1 MEFSKTR
8 LAWAGVLVISLT
20 LSFFGA
26 LRGGYIGPDYNT
38 HFARLTEWSKVVDF
52 SASNPPA
59 YYLVGY
65 GLFRAIGPRNA
76 FPITLSLV
84 QAGVNAL
91 ALWCL
96 FIYSE
101 PRFRTRLVHLALVFF
116 LTFLPVRVIH
126 AATIGTDCTTIPL
139 FVLVL
144 FLFDKFLSDSISTPQ
159 NAALLGLGLG
169 IANLTKYSF
178 MSLLPAVLLLFIC
191 IAWKRQWKP
200 QRFMSIC
207 ALTLLL
213 PSAVAGFSFWASS
226 RVHGYNT
233 EKHWLPKGMPADMS
247 SKDLFSLKRDD
258 RQLFQAPEYFK
269 RQILAPHKHSYL
281 ALSHMGI
288 FTDPMNLFQDLSVPQ
303 TFGSVLIPDQKTRR
317 PWKTLVMQISM
328 SMGTLWTIT
337 ALIGTALTLWLAMRH
352 LVQDKLER
360 EDLAAIL
367 GTAFFLLMFLPIPFV
382 HGGTL
387 FGYWTP
393 RLILPSLL
401 YFFWAGFLLIDRKI
415 ARQRQIVI
423 ITVFV
428 LALIQCTV
436 EAAMLI

>member
-1 MEFSKTR
+1 MKKFIGPGL
-8 LAWAGVLVISLT
+8 LAVSFL
-20 LSFFGA
+20 LSIFASF
-26 LRGGYIGPDYNT
+26 RGGYIGPDYPT
-38 HFARLTEWSKVVDF
+38 HLARMIEWSQVFDF
-52 SASNPPA
+52 GATSPPL
-59 YYLVGY
+59 YYLLGH
-65 GLFRAIGPRNA
+65 GLFRIVGPSNA
-76 FPITLSLV
+76 FPIALSII
-84 QAGVNAL
+84 QAGVNIIAL
-91 ALWCL
+91 AWF
-96 FIYSE
+96 FIYVE
-101 PRFRTRLVHLALVFF
+101 RRFASLLIYAGFVAF

-126 AATIGTDCTTIPL
+126 ATTIGTDCTAIPL

-144 FLFDKFLSDSISTPQ
+144 FLFDKFLSDSTSTPQ

-178 MSLLPAVLLLFIC
+178 MSLLPAILLLFIC

-200 QRFMSIC
+200 QRLMSIC
-207 ALTLLL
+207 ALALLL
-213 PSAVAGFSFWASS
+213 PSAVAGFSFWESS

-233 EKHWLPKGMPADMS
+233 EKHWLPKGMPADMNF
-247 SKDLFSLKRDD
+247 KDLFSLKRDD
-258 RQLFQAPEYFK
+258 AQLFRAPEYFK

-281 ALSHMGI
+281 AFSHMGI

-328 SMGTLWTIT
+328 SMGILWTIT
-337 ALIGTALTLWLAMRH
+337 ALIGTALTLWFAIRH

-382 HGGTL
+382 HAGAL

-401 YFFWAGFLLIDRKI
+401 CFFWAGFLLIDRKI
-415 ARQRQIVI
+415 ACRRQVVI
-423 ITVFV
+423 IAVFV
-428 LALIQCTV
+428 LVLIQCTV
-436 EAAMLI
+436 EAVMLI